1 VCCFFILCEDLGFNI
16 DILYGFYAF
25 VFCYHVY
32 TIYIYFTGY
41 LLLLFIFSV
50 ELSSYKSEYQES
62 ISDIDAIKVEMNS
75 VKTKVSRAELLLAS
89 LSAEQGRWEESAAQ
103 FHNQMSTIVGDGLLA
118 AAFASYGGC
127 FDHKNRKN
135 LREEWGMIVS
145 NLGIPHRT
153 DLNDSLVEYLSRAK
167 QVFIHFPT

>member
-1 VCCFFILCEDLGFNI
+1 MFN
-16 DILYGFYAF
+16 FKNR
-25 VFCYHVY
+25 
-32 TIYIYFTGY
+32 
-41 LLLLFIFSV
+41 
-50 ELSSYKSEYQES
+50 YKSEYQES

-167 QVFIHFPT
+167 QVHPLGK